1 MLNRPHDLG
10 GCLARLGNIPGLKLT
25 TAMPVREQ
33 HGRDISHHRPL
44 PPDAVVYPRS
54 REDVIAIVNICRE
67 SRVPIIPYGTGT
79 SLEGH
84 ISAPR
89 GGVCIDVS
97 EMNAILAV
105 NESDLDA
112 VVQPGVTRKTLNAHI
127 RDTGLFF
134 PIDPG
139 ADASI
144 GGMAGTRAS
153 GTNAVRYGTMRE
165 NVLALEVVTADGRVI
180 RTGSRAR
187 KSSAGFDL
195 TRLFVGSEGLLGI
208 FTEVT
213 VRLYGIPEAI
223 AGASCAFASLEGAV
237 NTVIAAIQSGIP
249 IARMEL
255 VDDVQ
260 VEALNRYANL
270 GLPPGNSLLMEFH
283 GTQAGVAEQAKAVQE
298 IAAENGGA
306 AFKWSAQAEDR
317 TRIWQARHDAV
328 WANQQMRPG
337 WSMWPTDV
345 CVPISNL
352 ADCILETKADID
364 REGLFAP
371 VLGHVGDGN
380 FHLTIFFD
388 PADPAALKR
397 VKALNER
404 LVRRALAA
412 QGTCTGE
419 HGIGVGKVKFMR
431 EEHGEAVDTM
441 IAIKRALDP
450 DNIMNPDKMFGPL
463 GDAGGGNSL
472 GDH

>member
-1 MLNRPHDLG
+1 MSDATQDIA
-10 GCLARLGNIPGLKLT
+10 GCLTQLGNMSGMKMS
-25 TAMPVREQ
+25 TALAVREQ
-33 HGRDISHHRPL
+33 HGRDISHHKPQ

-54 REDVIAIVNICRE
+54 RDDVVAIVNICRAH
-67 SRVPIIPYGTGT
+67 RVPVIPYGAGT

-89 GGVCIDVS
+89 GGVCVDMS
-97 EMNAILAV
+97 EMNAIIAI
-105 NESDLDA
+105 NASDLDA

-187 KSSAGFDL
+187 KSSAGLDL

-208 FTEVT
+208 FTELT
-213 VRLYGIPEAI
+213 VRLYGIPEVI
-223 AGASCAFASLEGAV
+223 AGASCAFETLEGAV
-237 NTVIAAIQSGIP
+237 NTTIATIQSGIP

-255 VDDVQ
+255 IDDVQ
-260 VEALNRYANL
+260 VEAINRYAQL
-270 GLPPGNSLLMEFH
+270 GLPPGNTLLMEFH
-283 GTQAGVAEQAKAVQE
+283 GTAAGVEEQAKAVQA
-298 IAAENGGA
+298 IAAGEGGA
-306 AFKWSAQAEDR
+306 AFKWSVQAEQR

-345 CVPISNL
+345 CVPISQL
-352 ADCILETKADID
+352 ADCILATKADIE

-388 PADPAALKR
+388 PADPASLPRIKL
-397 VKALNER
+397 LNER
-404 LVRRALAA
+404 LVRRALAM
-412 QGTCTGE
+412 QGTCSGE
-419 HGIGVGKVKFMR
+419 HGIGLGKTQFMR
-431 EEHGEAVDTM
+431 EEHGEAVDIM
-441 IAIKRALDP
+441 LAIKRALDP
-450 DNIMNPDKMFGPL
+450 DNILNPGKMLGPGAL
-463 GDAGGGNSL
+463 PADRGAVARG
-472 GDH
+472 